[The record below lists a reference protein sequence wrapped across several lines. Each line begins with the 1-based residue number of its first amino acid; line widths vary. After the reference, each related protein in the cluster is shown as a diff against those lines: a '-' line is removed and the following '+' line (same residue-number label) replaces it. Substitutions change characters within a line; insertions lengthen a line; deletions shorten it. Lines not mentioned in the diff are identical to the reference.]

1 MKKTIWIVAGI
12 FVLLASAVTAAD
24 GWVGHS
30 YRVFVAS
37 KKPFQ
42 MTFTVHNSTTVS
54 IKDNK
59 FGRSSKAEV
68 SNVVVAGDQIS
79 FFVKFAGK
87 ACGPGSSGTM
97 VVYANKRAGKEF
109 GSWQGTC
116 AKHDKKFNANV
127 RELKL
132 VQ

>member
-1 MKKTIWIVAGI
+1 MNKTIWIMAGI
-12 FVLLASAVTAAD
+12 FALLASAVNAAD
-24 GWVGHS
+24 GWAGHS
-30 YRVFVAS
+30 YRVSVAT
-37 KKPFQ
+37 KKSFQ
-42 MTFTVHNSTTVS
+42 MTFTVHNSSTIS

-59 FGRSSKAEV
+59 FGRSSQAEV
-68 SNVVVAGDQIS
+68 SNVVVTEGQIS

-97 VVYANKRAGKEF
+97 VVYANKRSGKGF

-116 AKHDKKFNANV
+116 AKHGKKFNARV